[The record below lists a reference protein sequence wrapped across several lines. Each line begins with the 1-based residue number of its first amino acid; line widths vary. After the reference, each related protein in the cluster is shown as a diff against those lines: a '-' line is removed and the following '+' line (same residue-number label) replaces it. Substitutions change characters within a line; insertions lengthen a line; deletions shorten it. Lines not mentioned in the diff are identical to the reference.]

1 MRHPRLGRRS
11 LAACLM
17 LLLTCTT
24 LLTTGEPAS
33 ASPTDAFQI
42 VYREAGTNHLLS
54 VAYTQAGGWSRE
66 TVGIGLNMAADT
78 SPGVAFF
85 NNQLHVVYRAAN
97 GDLVNTY
104 WTPGV
109 GWNTRLVPVGPRVAG
124 DVSATAYR
132 GALHIVYRTTA
143 GDLENTRLTLP
154 GTWEAQLVPLGERL
168 AADAS
173 PDVTTWG
180 DDLYI
185 SYRSAANNVINTR
198 YSPTTGWS
206 SQAIAVQAAPAGD
219 ITNAG
224 FGTAY
229 HLAYRAAGTNQ
240 LRDVVYTAAAW
251 SESSVNVGLNMA
263 TNASPDLAVYGDELH
278 VVYRA
283 AQGDLVNTWWNP
295 QTGWASNSVPNV
307 SVAGDPAAVTFV
319 TSTPAT
325 NLVTIDDL
333 EAIYGSLGS
342 RDVVMAGLPTLND
355 QMRLAGITTPARK
368 AAFLATLRNESGFRY
383 NAVEAGNTSAYRGR
397 GFIQLTGSTNYRGAG
412 NWLGYDL
419 LTNPDAAASLQF
431 SAVIARYY
439 WTVARNINPLADRL
453 DMAAVNVAIGY
464 EPNAAE
470 DAERCADFKAALR
483 YFNGG
488 TLPAGINCT
497 RGATAASSPGAA
509 PLYPAT
515 EPKGLGVGT

>member
-1 MRHPRLGRRS
+1 MLSAVLRKAWAGS
-11 LAACLM
+11 LA
-17 LLLTCTT
+17 LLIVPAAG
-24 LLTTGEPAS
+24 LTTAAEATPAT
-33 ASPTDAFQI
+33 PTEAFQI
-42 VYREAGTNHLLS
+42 TYRASGGELVST
-54 VAYTQAGGWSRE
+54 VYTQAGAWATE
-66 TVGIGLNMAADT
+66 TVPLGLTVASDS
-78 SPGVAFF
+78 SPGAATYNGEF
-85 NNQLHVVYRAAN
+85 HIVYRAAA
-97 GDLVNTY
+97 GDLVNTW

-109 GWNTRLVPVGPRVAG
+109 GWKSLSVPVGPRAAG
-124 DVSATAYR
+124 DISAVSYR
-132 GALHIVYRTTA
+132 GAFHIIYRSAA
-143 GDLENTRLTLP
+143 GDLINTRYTAN
-154 GTWEAQLVPLGERL
+154 GWEWQPVPLGERL

-342 RDVVMAGLPTLND
+342 REVVMAGLPSLND

-383 NAVEAGNTSAYRGR
+383 NAGEAGNTSAYRGR